1 VSKVFQNFWKTAE
14 SDPSAKAI
22 AGTSNSGKGMDARLT
37 LYAPFFADDGTTEA
51 GMLAGYNWSPSRNRY
66 EELFTSL
73 TPRQYRA
80 LTVLHELAHALGLIP
95 SDKDSRDQSQKN
107 DAKIFEK
114 CGSILDA
121 LPAN

>member
-1 VSKVFQNFWKTAE
+1 MGASLK
-14 SDPSAKAI
+14 
-22 AGTSNSGKGMDARLT
+22 
-37 LYAPFFADDGTTEA
+37 LYPPFFADDGTTQA
-51 GMLAGYNWSPSRNRY
+51 GMLAGYNWNPARNRY

-80 LTVLHELAHALGLIP
+80 LTVLHEFAHALGLIP
-95 SDKDSRDQSQKN
+95 SDKDSKDQSQKN